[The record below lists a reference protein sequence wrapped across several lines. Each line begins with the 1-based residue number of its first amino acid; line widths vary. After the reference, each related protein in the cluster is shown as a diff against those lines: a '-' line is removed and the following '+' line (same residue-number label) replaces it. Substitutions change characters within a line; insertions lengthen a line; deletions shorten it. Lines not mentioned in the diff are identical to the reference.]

1 MRITVRVPA
10 SSANLGPGFDCF
22 GLALDLCNEVTFD
35 TDAEP
40 GVEWHG
46 EGAGELPT
54 DGSDLVSRTIAHVV
68 SLSDLT
74 PPPMRLIGRN
84 DIPVE
89 RGLGSSSAAAVAG
102 VVIGSIL
109 ADRAAG
115 DDAGDGAGKSALDR
129 ESVFA
134 LAAEVEGHPD
144 NAAPATFGGFTI
156 AVPGGPVRR
165 LDPHPDLSPVALV
178 PIEIR
183 LATGE
188 ARAVLPQ
195 VVPRDDAIFNLA
207 HAAIMVHAVTREPS
221 LLSEVM
227 LDRLHQAVRLSLL
240 PQVEEMFE
248 TLREQGIAVCVSG
261 SGPTLL
267 AFDIDDRRVPEMG
280 EGWVVLRP
288 GVRSKGFE
296 VSGS

>member
-22 GLALDLCNEVTFD
+22 GLALDLCNEVSLD
-35 TDAEP
+35 TDVEA
-40 GVEWHG
+40 GVEWFG

-54 DGSDLVSRTIAHVV
+54 DGSDLVSRTIAHVM

-102 VVIGSIL
+102 VVLGSIVVGRVA
-109 ADRAAG
+109 ADGTGEA
-115 DDAGDGAGKSALDR
+115 ALDR

-178 PIEIR
+178 PTEIR

-188 ARAVLPQ
+188 ARAALPP
-195 VVPRDDAIFNLA
+195 VVAREDAIFNLA
-207 HAAIMVHAVTREPS
+207 HAAVMVHAVTREPS
-221 LLSEVM
+221 LLAEVM

-240 PQVEEMFE
+240 PQVEEMFQ

-267 AFDIDDRRVPEMG
+267 AFDTDDRRVPEMG
-280 EGWVVLRP
+280 EGWIVLRP
-288 GVRSKGFE
+288 GVRSNGFE